1 MLTQL
6 SPSQFPLA
14 QPLFHSLAQ
23 HQPMCT
29 AVLAGVYPG
38 KIFVDDPA
46 HPQSALLTTHIGD
59 ESSGTWGF
67 LAGNPANDA
76 FNRALNHAIFAR
88 QVVPPDSSILMLT
101 CDPEGWGGHLPIVFS
116 PRPPVSVPRYHFVSR
131 KLTYDWR
138 ATLPTGFT
146 VEPLTA
152 DLLAHPNLA
161 LPEDIR
167 DTLQKW
173 HIQRTNKPTN
183 QPLPDFGFL
192 TLDQTGEVP
201 IISSWATVDFV
212 ANGMGDLGFFT
223 QPAYRRKSLGTIAAA
238 AAIEHGLNHGLSQVN
253 WTCDAENEGSFHTAG
268 KLGLEKM
275 EDYKMVLLLMEEKR
289 HRKLVE
295 ELG

>member
-1 MLTQL
+1 
-6 SPSQFPLA
+6 
-14 QPLFHSLAQ
+14 
-23 HQPMCT
+23 MCT

-67 LAGNPANDA
+67 LAGNPANDP
-76 FNRALNHAIFAR
+76 FNRALNQATFDR

-101 CDPEGWGGHLPIVFS
+101 CEPEGWGGYLPIVFA
-116 PRPPVSVPRYHFVSR
+116 PRPPVSVLRYHFVSR
-131 KLTYDWR
+131 KLTFDWR
-138 ATLPTGFT
+138 AALPEGFA
-146 VEPLTA
+146 VEPITA
-152 DLLAHPNLA
+152 DLLTRPDLA
-161 LPEDIR
+161 LPDDIR

-173 HIQRTNKPTN
+173 QTHQPTN
-183 QPLPDFGFL
+183 ERFGDFGFV

-201 IISSWATVDFV
+201 LISSWATVDFV
-212 ANGMGDLGFFT
+212 ADGMGDLGFFT
-223 QPAYRRKSLGTIAAA
+223 QSNYRRKSLGTIAAA
-238 AAIEHGLNHGLSQVN
+238 ATIEHGLNHGLTQVN
-253 WTCDAENEGSFHTAG
+253 WTCDAENEGSFHTAA

-275 EDYKMVLLLMEEKR
+275 GDYKMVLLLMDEER